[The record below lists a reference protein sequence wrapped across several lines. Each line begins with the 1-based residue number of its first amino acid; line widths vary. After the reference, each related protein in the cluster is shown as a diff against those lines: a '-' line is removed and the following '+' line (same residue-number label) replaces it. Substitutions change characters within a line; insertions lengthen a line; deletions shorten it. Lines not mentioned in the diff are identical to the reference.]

1 MASDPARLRRM
12 SLVGLLSGLT
22 YLLYILRFPGF
33 VFFPNFL
40 EINLSE
46 VSLFILGLVYGPFAA
61 IFGLVFRFVVAIPFS
76 STSLIGEIADVFY
89 SGALVLPI
97 AFLYPHWRTKQGAL
111 VGLLIG
117 FFAQLIVTS
126 LLNVYWIT
134 DAYLELFFGSA
145 SNFVAF
151 IQQTN
156 PLVTDPYW
164 SLVLFVYLP
173 FNVIKNSIILTITV
187 LSYKRIYVMLKRF
200 R

>member
-1 MASDPARLRRM
+1 M
-12 SLVGLLSGLT
+12 SLIGLLSGLT
-22 YLLYILRFPGF
+22 YLLYIVRFPGF

-46 VSLFILGLVYGPFAA
+46 VSLFMLGLVYGPFAA
-61 IFGLVFRFVVAIPFS
+61 LFGLVFRFVAAIPFS
-76 STSLIGEIADVFY
+76 TTSLIGETADVLY
-89 SGALVLPI
+89 SGALVLPV

-134 DAYLELFFGSA
+134 DAYLDLFFGSA
-145 SNFVAF
+145 NNFITF

-156 PLVTDPYW
+156 PRVTDPDRK
-164 SLVLFVYLP
+164 SVV
-173 FNVIKNSIILTITV
+173 
-187 LSYKRIYVMLKRF
+187 
-200 R
+200 